1 MAKKAGDPLAF
12 RIAHLTAAENAG
24 SPPNSVGGANR
35 LKNALLV
42 AAGRAGYGV
51 KPLGENEGMGI
62 ACVSHR
68 KEAHQH
74 GQLVLLKLKLTQ
86 VQETLQ

>member
-1 MAKKAGDPLAF
+1 MDEMAKKQVRDPLAF
-12 RIAHLTAAENAG
+12 RIAHLTAAGKNAG

-62 ACVSHR
+62 ACVSS
-68 KEAHQH
+68 
-74 GQLVLLKLKLTQ
+74 
-86 VQETLQ
+86 QEERITNLDSLCG